1 MSTGTKQIIEDFI
14 NAELKSSEDVFL
26 VELKIT
32 PGNDIKVFL
41 DADKGITIEKCTR
54 LNRALYKHIEETAM
68 FPDNNFSLEVS
79 SPGIDEPLKLNRQ
92 YLKNIGRK
100 VEVTLTD
107 ETKKEGKLIAVNQ
120 DEITIEEKTGTGKK
134 LKAQTTNILFNHI
147 KHTVVLVTF

>member
-1 MSTGTKQIIEDFI
+1 MSTGTKQVIEDFI

-41 DADKGITIEKCTR
+41 DADKGITIEKCTK

-68 FPDNNFSLEVS
+68 FPENNFSLEVS

-107 ETKKEGKLIAVNQ
+107 ETKKEGKLISATQ

-134 LKAQTTNILFNHI
+134 LKAQTTNILFNQI